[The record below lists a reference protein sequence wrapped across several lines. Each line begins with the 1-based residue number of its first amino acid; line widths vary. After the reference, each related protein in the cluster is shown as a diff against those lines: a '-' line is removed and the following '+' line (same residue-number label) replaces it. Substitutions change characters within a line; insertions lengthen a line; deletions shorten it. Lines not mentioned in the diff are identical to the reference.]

1 MFINTTVLSTATVR
15 EEIDFE
21 TEVDEATGWSREKCE
36 DLGIEF
42 QPKKVDVEVDDLEE
56 ETKEVSL
63 WFRVK
68 DVLRIED
75 NSESPFLVLEGN
87 IYYELKSSQEV
98 VKILNEL
105 NKFYNNQ

>member
-1 MFINTTVLSTATVR
+1 MFINATVLATSTIR
-15 EEIDFE
+15 EEVEFE
-21 TEVDEATGWSREKCE
+21 TEVDEETGWSKEKCE

-42 QPKKVDVEVDDLEE
+42 NPKKVDAEVDDLEE
-56 ETKEVSL
+56 EKKEVSL

-75 NSESPFLVLEGN
+75 NSDTPFLVLEGN

-105 NKFYNNQ
+105 NKFYNKQ